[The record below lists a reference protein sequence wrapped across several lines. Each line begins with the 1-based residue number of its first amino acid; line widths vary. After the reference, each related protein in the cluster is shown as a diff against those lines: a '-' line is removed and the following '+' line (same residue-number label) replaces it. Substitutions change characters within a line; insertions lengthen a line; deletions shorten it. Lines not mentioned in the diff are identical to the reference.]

1 MKRLGSRLDS
11 MVNENELLINVVNLN
26 RLKLLIS
33 LNQKVYSWITLY
45 IVGLHGHKTV
55 GEEVEPNL
63 SIC

>member
-1 MKRLGSRLDS
+1 
-11 MVNENELLINVVNLN
+11 MVNENELLINVVKLN